1 MGNFVLC
8 GSIFIEPVD
17 LPQPLSFPMDFMDSE
32 NENTS
37 YEQFVTLFT
46 RNEPALRA
54 FIRSLLPSWE
64 DSIEVMQN
72 TSLVLW
78 RKFNTFDPN
87 TEFLKWAFVV
97 ARFEVLKYRRTI
109 ARDRHVFDEDLVN
122 RLAAEAEEE
131 IDSMEAERRA
141 LQSCLAKLPEQ
152 QQALVK
158 SAYQPGVKIK
168 DLAQQIGKSAT
179 ALYKMLK
186 RTRQLLLT
194 CIEQTV
200 AQEKTLPTSQS

>member
-1 MGNFVLC
+1 
-8 GSIFIEPVD
+8 
-17 LPQPLSFPMDFMDSE
+17 MDT
-32 NENTS
+32 NKQNAS

-46 RNEPALRA
+46 RSEPALRA

-64 DSIEVMQN
+64 DAVEVMQN

-78 RKFNTFDPN
+78 RKFDTFDQN

-122 RLAAEAEEE
+122 RLAVESAEES
-131 IDSMEAERRA
+131 DHLEAERRA
-141 LQSCLAKLPEQ
+141 LQTCLAKLPTNQ
-152 QQALVK
+152 QDLLKA
-158 SAYQPGVKIK
+158 AYEPGTKIK
-168 DLAQQIGKSAT
+168 DLARQIGKSAT
-179 ALYKMLK
+179 ALYKSLN
-186 RTRQLLLT
+186 RTRQMLLT

-200 AQEKTLPTSQS
+200 AKEKTSLPHQS

>member
-1 MGNFVLC
+1 
-8 GSIFIEPVD
+8 
-17 LPQPLSFPMDFMDSE
+17 MDSQLE
-32 NENTS
+32 NES

-54 FIRSLLPSWE
+54 FTRSLVPSW
-64 DSIEVMQN
+64 DDAVEVMQN

-78 RKFNTFDPN
+78 RKFDTFDQN

-122 RLAAEAEEE
+122 RLAVESAEES
-131 IDSMEAERRA
+131 DVLEAQRRA
-141 LQSCLAKLPEQ
+141 LQHCLAKLPVAQ
-152 QQALVK
+152 QEMVK
-158 SAYQPGVKIK
+158 AAYEPGTKIK
-168 DLAQQIGKSAT
+168 ELAVQIGKSAT
-179 ALYKMLK
+179 ALYKTLN
-186 RTRQLLLT
+186 RTRQQLLT

-200 AQEKTLPTSQS
+200 AQENALPPSQS

>member
-1 MGNFVLC
+1 MS
-8 GSIFIEPVD
+8 GSIFVQAPSFKEPRPPGQVI
-17 LPQPLSFPMDFMDSE
+17 MDSQKE
-32 NENTS
+32 NES

-54 FIRSLLPSWE
+54 FTRSLLPSW
-64 DSIEVMQN
+64 DDAVEVMQN

-78 RKFNTFDPN
+78 RKFDTFDQN

-97 ARFEVLKYRRTI
+97 ARFEVLKYRRAI

-122 RLAAEAEEE
+122 RLAEEAEEE
-131 IDSMEAERRA
+131 IDSLEAERRA

-158 SAYQPGVKIK
+158 SAYEPGTKIK

-200 AQEKTLPTSQS
+200 AQEKSLPTSRS